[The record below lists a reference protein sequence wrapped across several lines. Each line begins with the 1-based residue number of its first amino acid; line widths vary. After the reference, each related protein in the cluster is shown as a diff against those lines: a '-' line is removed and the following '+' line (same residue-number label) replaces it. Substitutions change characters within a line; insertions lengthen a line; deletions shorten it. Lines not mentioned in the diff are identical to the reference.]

1 MPGATND
8 LTLKVGFDID
18 RFNTE
23 LNKTT
28 NKLNQWGNNITSQ
41 LKGLAAGFGALA
53 LGRFAIDAAKLAG
66 EADGVRNAFEKLPG
80 SIRLMQELKQATA
93 GTVSE
98 LDLMK
103 RAVQA
108 SNFDISLQALP
119 KLLEFAAVRAQQT
132 GQSVDYLVDSIVTGI
147 GRKSLLI
154 LDNLGLSSV
163 RINEELKK
171 TPNYAEAIGNIA
183 SQELEKMGTMTDN
196 AATKVERL
204 NASFQNLTVAIGDSA
219 NAGGILGSSIDA
231 ITGAIDIMASKNLSF
246 LQMLAGLTAQTGY
259 LSVIAIDLEKQTK
272 AANREHERQA
282 IAVNAVNKAMASRD
296 PEFYIESLKGGAYY
310 TEILAEYTRRLKE
323 EEDKRSLGIVNI
335 TNLTAKLNELQE
347 FQKIQT
353 GEQLAQTNREIV
365 SIQAKIK
372 VLKELGT
379 SSLFIPPKL
388 PPFQVPEINVAEI
401 QKSLDKLSEQLVLKI
416 DIEAPETEEID
427 QKSQAIFDRLVA
439 RGERFREAMV
449 NANQIIEQ
457 SIENLLNGVGAALG
471 DIASG
476 LGGADLI
483 WASMLASVGA
493 MAIQLGQLA
502 IATGISIEAIKT
514 ALQTLNPAA
523 AVVAGVALVA
533 LGKLVSNKA
542 QSIASRGGGGS
553 YGGSSGGG
561 FGGANDRLTPIIVQQ
576 GQRIPVEIT
585 MRGDAGKMINAMV
598 TEQNRRDA
606 AIKG

>member
-246 LQMLAGLTAQTGY
+246 LQKLAGLTTQTGY